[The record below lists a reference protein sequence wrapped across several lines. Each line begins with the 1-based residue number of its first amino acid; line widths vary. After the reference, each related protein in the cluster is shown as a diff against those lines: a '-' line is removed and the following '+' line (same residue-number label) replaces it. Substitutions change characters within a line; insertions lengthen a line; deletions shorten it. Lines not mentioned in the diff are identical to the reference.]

1 MSEVAPPSLRVDG
14 VTLPCARRGVGKFHP
29 AIASAHH
36 EDSPVRDVV
45 LGDFIPSLRVDGMH
59 TVNNRNARRF
69 LGGSSLHVGGMHTA
83 NN

>member
-1 MSEVAPPSLRVDG
+1 MRTAWCWEISSRNS
-14 VTLPCARRGVGKFHP
+14 
-29 AIASAHH
+29 SAHH